1 VQTLKAVYIRVH
13 NPFNLNPT
21 HFFLASATMALYC
34 SSKFAIQV
42 RELANIPNK
51 GEIGR
56 GGGGYVLLYL
66 GVYHSKRLTP
76 CIMYCEGVYHPNGVK
91 KKDLDTCRS
100 LIFVAGTENL
110 QFQAISITTPRK
122 VTGNSLGKGG
132 TQKAKLNWHFQRDGM
147 PPPQKKTLS

>member
-1 VQTLKAVYIRVH
+1 MQTLKAVYIRVH

-56 GGGGYVLLYL
+56 GGRGVRAPLSRCVPFQKAHTLYYVL
-66 GVYHSKRLTP
+66 
-76 CIMYCEGVYHPNGVK
+76 
-91 KKDLDTCRS
+91 
-100 LIFVAGTENL
+100 
-110 QFQAISITTPRK
+110 
-122 VTGNSLGKGG
+122 
-132 TQKAKLNWHFQRDGM
+132 
-147 PPPQKKTLS
+147 